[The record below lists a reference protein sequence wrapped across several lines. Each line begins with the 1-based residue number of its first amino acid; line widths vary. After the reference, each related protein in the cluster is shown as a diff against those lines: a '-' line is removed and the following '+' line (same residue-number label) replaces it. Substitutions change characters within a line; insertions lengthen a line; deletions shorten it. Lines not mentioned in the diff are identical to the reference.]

1 MSKVKITIPGYKDV
15 IIPADADESAMHA
28 ILDEVFADMDKGA
41 TEKAVD
47 DLLNE
52 SRTTLRNRDREE
64 ADISQSLLTNGMR
77 RQFTEL
83 VNSAREQQAK
93 NAEAFEKAI
102 ASLEAQFTESSK
114 DQQAAVSDGLSK
126 LVSAINSVS
135 NQNASIVDA
144 VKQINIEIPEMPKIP
159 KPAPPIKEINITNIV
174 YGGPQDRAIGAT
186 MKVTKRGSV

>member
-1 MSKVKITIPGYKDV
+1 MSKVKISIPGYKDV
-15 IIPADADESAMHA
+15 LIPADTDESSMQA
-28 ILDEVFADMDKGA
+28 ILDEVFADMDKDA
-41 TEKAVD
+41 TERAGD

-52 SRTTLRNRDREE
+52 SRMTLRNRDRQE

-77 RQFTEL
+77 KQFSDL

-114 DQQAAVSDGLSK
+114 EQQAAVSDGLSK

-135 NQNASIVDA
+135 SQNASIVDA
-144 VKQINIEIPEMPKIP
+144 VKQINIEIPEIP
-159 KPAPPIKEINITNIV
+159 KPAPPIKEINVTNIV

-186 MKVTKRGSV
+186 MTVTKRGSV